1 MPPQLAAPDVVF
13 QQSYLDALREFHAE
27 NRNLEQ
33 DEMVMDQDFAGYIRY
48 LEKQATDERREGL
61 VPETY
66 FWLVDGDLYIG
77 RVSVRHSLNNRLLHF
92 GGHIGYEIRPSQRR
106 KGYCTLIL
114 QLGLVKARLL
124 GITRA
129 LVTCDDDNIGSAK
142 VIEANGGILE
152 NTVLLN
158 HRPVATR
165 RYWIDISP
173 PH

>member
-1 MPPQLAAPDVVF
+1 MTPQLVAPDVAF
-13 QQSYLDALREFHAE
+13 QQSYLEALLEFHAE

-33 DEMVMDQDFAGYIRY
+33 DETVIEHDFAGYVRY
-48 LEKQATDERREGL
+48 LHMQSTDERREGL
-61 VPETY
+61 VPESFY
-66 FWLVDGDLYIG
+66 WLVDDDLYIG
-77 RVSVRHSLNNRLLHF
+77 RVSVRHSLNNRLLLF
-92 GGHIGYEIRPSQRR
+92 GGHIGYEIRTSQRR
-106 KGYCTLIL
+106 KGYGTLIL
-114 QLGLVKARLL
+114 QLGLAKARSV

-165 RYWIDISP
+165 RYWIDVTG
-173 PH
+173 